1 MAVKKKVEVKTK
13 EKKRERRKGGWI
25 VLFLLVVSITLLCF
39 IHGDEPVRC
48 VMGGLIIGTFVY
60 VVGAILLV
68 GIRNIGKILLYVVFF
83 LISFLIGFTI
93 IALLEMAGFDFL
105 GWGTAGLI
113 ERFSAN
119 PAEGFGGAIFY
130 AMIPFGL
137 LYILKGIFE

>member
-1 MAVKKKVEVKTK
+1 MAVKVVKKKE
-13 EKKRERRKGGWI
+13 EKKKRGCGVI
-25 VLFLLVVSITLLCF
+25 IFLLLVTVITLICF

-48 VMGGLIIGTFVY
+48 VMGGIIIGTFVY
-60 VVGAILLV
+60 VAGAIILV

>member
-1 MAVKKKVEVKTK
+1 MAGKAKIEVKKVE
-13 EKKRERRKGGWI
+13 KKKERRKGGWI
-25 VLFLLVVSITLLCF
+25 IFLLLVTVITLICF

-48 VMGGLIIGTFVY
+48 VMGGLIIGIFVY
-60 VVGAILLV
+60 VVGAVVIE
-68 GIRNIGKILLYVVFF
+68 GIRNIWKIVLYAVFF
-83 LISFLIGFTI
+83 LISFLIGFAI

-113 ERFSAN
+113 ERFSTN

-137 LYILKGIFE
+137 FYILKGIFE

>member
-13 EKKRERRKGGWI
+13 EKKKERRKGGWI
-25 VLFLLVVSITLLCF
+25 IFLLLVTVITLICF

-48 VMGGLIIGTFVY
+48 VMGGVIIGTFIY
-60 VVGAILLV
+60 VAGAIILE

-83 LISFLIGFTI
+83 LISFLIGFAI